1 MSDTGSVWQF
11 FFSKIRFERSI
22 FELFSVLRFLVMDKS
37 ELVQITRR
45 DSIAE
50 EEFLPF
56 VNAMYEQVWGNLL
69 PPQILTHDLSNTVAG
84 NIITSPSVPIPD
96 CMTCGACCASFVC
109 VDIAPDN
116 PVSSNDCWD
125 ITKHVKSGE
134 FTVDRFIKR
143 KETDFSCTALEG
155 KIGKKASC
163 RVYENRPRMCRQ
175 FEAGSDRCHAVRRAY
190 GIEPFLG
197 LMEMYEATQKL
208 RAQEDVVENKRIETA
223 SIEESKTQDLQIS
236 VKLKS
241 GAEKIIH
248 HFDPQSETWFQSEF
262 EGLTLE
268 KAEELI
274 RGKSGKV

>member
-1 MSDTGSVWQF
+1 
-11 FFSKIRFERSI
+11 
-22 FELFSVLRFLVMDKS
+22 MDKN

-50 EEFLPF
+50 EEFPAF

-84 NIITSPSVPIPD
+84 NIITSPYAPIPD
-96 CMTCGACCASFVC
+96 CLTCGACCASFVC
-109 VDIAPDN
+109 VDVAPDN
-116 PVSSNDCWD
+116 PISPEDCWD
-125 ITKHVKSGE
+125 ITKRGKSGE
-134 FTVDRFIKR
+134 FTVDRFIRR

-155 KIGKKASC
+155 EIGKNASC

-197 LMEMYEATQKL
+197 LMEMFEAKQKL
-208 RAQEDVVENKRIETA
+208 RAQEDAVENERIETV

-248 HFDPQSETWFQSEF
+248 AFNPQSETWFQSEF
-262 EGLTLE
+262 EGLTLT

-274 RGKSGKV
+274 REKIEKFKSEKV

>member
-1 MSDTGSVWQF
+1 MG
-11 FFSKIRFERSI
+11 
-22 FELFSVLRFLVMDKS
+22 KS

-45 DSIAE
+45 ERLAE

-69 PPQILTHDLSNTVAG
+69 PPQILTHDLSNTVDG
-84 NIITSPSVPIPD
+84 NIITSADEPIPD

-109 VDIAPDN
+109 VDVAPDN
-116 PVSSNDCWD
+116 PVLSSDYWD
-125 ITKHVKSGE
+125 ITKRGKSGE

-155 KIGKKASC
+155 EIGETASC
-163 RVYENRPRMCRQ
+163 RIYENRPRMCRQ

-197 LMEMYEATQKL
+197 LMEMFEAKQKL
-208 RAQEDVVENKRIETA
+208 KSQQSEINNERIETV
-223 SIEESKTQDLQIS
+223 SIKESEMQDLQIA
-236 VKLKS
+236 VKLKN

-248 HFDPQSETWFQSEF
+248 AFDPKSEIWFQSEF
-262 EGLTLE
+262 EGLTLT

-274 RGKSGKV
+274 ARKLESERVKK

>member
-1 MSDTGSVWQF
+1 
-11 FFSKIRFERSI
+11 
-22 FELFSVLRFLVMDKS
+22 MDKS

-45 DSIAE
+45 ASIAE

-84 NIITSPSVPIPD
+84 NIITSPDAPIPD
-96 CMTCGACCASFVC
+96 CLTCGACCASFVC
-109 VDIAPDN
+109 VDVASDN
-116 PVSSNDCWD
+116 AVSAKDCWD
-125 ITKHVKSGE
+125 ITKCGKSGQ

-155 KIGKKASC
+155 EIGENVSC

-190 GIEPFLG
+190 GIEAFLS
-197 LMEMYEATQKL
+197 LMEMYDATQKL
-208 RAQEDVVENKRIETA
+208 RAQESYIDNERIETIT
-223 SIEESKTQDLQIS
+223 IEESATQDLQIS
-236 VKLKS
+236 VKLKN
-241 GAEKIIH
+241 GAEKIIYA
-248 HFDPQSETWFQSEF
+248 FNPKSETWFQSEF

-274 RGKSGKV
+274 RGKNVKKFKREKV